1 MEIDMSKK
9 SKKTSW
15 RGHVAVA
22 ALSFLAASQAQAAVI
37 AAVPAADNWTHGV
50 GQFLISGMV
59 SPLFF
64 NGAGQRFVVTYS
76 AECAVSAPAG
86 DTASWVDVD
95 IQVLNEAGAVVSTL
109 APTVGSADAFCSAN
123 GTVGFDGWSTNSVTA
138 VSPGNL
144 PAGNFRVQVQSR
156 TNSGATG
163 GWHGERL
170 LLIQR

>member
-1 MEIDMSKK
+1 MRCGC
-9 SKKTSW
+9 W
-15 RGHVAVA
+15 RWRRSHIAVA
-22 ALSFLAASQAQAAVI
+22 ALSFLAANQAHAAIV
-37 AAVPAADNWTHGV
+37 AAVPATDNWTHGV
-50 GQFLISGMV
+50 GQFAIPGMV

-64 NGAGQRFVVTYS
+64 NAAGQRFVVTYS
-76 AECAVSAPAG
+76 AECAVDAPAG
-86 DTASWVDVD
+86 DASSWVDVD
-95 IQVLNEAGAVVSTL
+95 IQVVNDAGAVVSTL

-123 GTVGFDGWSTNSVTA
+123 GTVGLDGWSTNSVTA

-156 TNSGATG
+156 TNSNATG